1 MGLENVKLLSE
12 KPKKTQ
18 RATFRLGKAFP
29 GEQRISL
36 SAAAHNRWVI

>member
-18 RATFRLGKAFP
+18 RAPFRLGKAFP